1 MIKLIACVVLLV
13 SITWSPLPAAPE
25 QCLSIKSGV
34 DRQACYDRQANDR
47 AERPKPALA
56 GNPKV
61 DDPIEK
67 LKLEDDR
74 LAKRLQG
81 ICRGC

>member
-1 MIKLIACVVLLV
+1 MKFVLWLTILV
-13 SITWSPLPAAPE
+13 AINCSAAFAAPE
-25 QCLSIKSGV
+25 QCLSIKSKV
-34 DRQACYDRQANDR
+34 DRQACSDRQAND
-47 AERPKPALA
+47 LA
-56 GNPKV
+56 AKRKAGLSDKLETM
-61 DDPIEK
+61 DPIAA